1 MRASKEEAGLL
12 THWLIAKHGV
22 SGMEVLTI
30 RLGGG
35 AEEALAVFT
44 IEDEARAFLDSRFG
58 ASGEGWE
65 ARRTWPGELAS
76 VLLGPCSAAKR
87 VVLDPS
93 PEAAEKGKSA
103 RLRAVDRGEFLGM
116 LLGGET
122 ARGPA
127 VSTRSLGSG
136 KGLARKR
143 VAYWHLARG

>member
-44 IEDEARAFLDSRFG
+44 LEDEARAFLDSRFG

-65 ARRTWPGELAS
+65 ARQTWPGELAS
-76 VLLGPCSAAKR
+76 VLCGPCSAANR
-87 VVLDPS
+87 VALDPP
-93 PEAAEKGKSA
+93 PEAVEEGKSA
-103 RLRAVDRGEFLGM
+103 GLRAIDRDNFLGM
-116 LLGGET
+116 LLGE
-122 ARGPA
+122 GPA
-127 VSTRSLGSG
+127 GIRSVSTRTLGSR
-136 KGLARKR
+136 KGLVHNHVARSL
-143 VAYWHLARG
+143 LARG